1 MIGAEIYAYRMNF
14 SCKENKYKNPYLKS
28 IKLKL
33 VDLFRPYYRHFSKFD
48 DDLYIGICQF
58 FLGWF

>member
-48 DDLYIGICQF
+48 DDLYTP
-58 FLGWF
+58 

>member
-33 VDLFRPYYRHFSKFD
+33 VDLFRPYHKNKGDYTTQPCHPLPYD
-48 DDLYIGICQF
+48 NC
-58 FLGWF
+58 